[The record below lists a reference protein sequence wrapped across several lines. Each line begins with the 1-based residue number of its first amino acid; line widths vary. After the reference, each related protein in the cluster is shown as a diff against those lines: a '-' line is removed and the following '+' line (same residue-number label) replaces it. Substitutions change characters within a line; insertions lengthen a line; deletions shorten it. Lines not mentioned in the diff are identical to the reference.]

1 MSNRTFGMMRV
12 WAMLTGVVLV
22 SWYFAGLLLRNP
34 APDMVSMLATAI
46 AGFEMMLFGQEL
58 WFKRGANRG

>member
-1 MSNRTFGMMRV
+1 MMRV
-12 WAMLTGVVLV
+12 WAMLTGVVLI
-22 SWYFAGLLLRNP
+22 SWYFVGLALHEP

-58 WFKRGANRG
+58 WFKRGTGRG

>member
-1 MSNRTFGMMRV
+1 MMRV
-12 WAMLTGVVLV
+12 WAMLTGVVLIT
-22 SWYFAGLLLRNP
+22 WFFAGLALHRP